1 MPFFDEEGWMRNV
14 SRFGLWIAITV
25 PTTALCFTLCFKLC
39 FTFYM
44 VWGKKEARRKKALQ
58 DEDEKV

>member
-1 MPFFDEEGWMRNV
+1 MPFFGEDGWMRNV
-14 SRFGLWIAITV
+14 SRFWLWIAITV
-25 PTTALCFTLCFKLC
+25 PTTALCFT
-39 FTFYM
+39 FYV